1 VDVIQIVNV
10 IMESVMNKLTYNEIK
25 NIYDGEK
32 NLGGKPIF
40 ISFKADW

>member
-1 VDVIQIVNV
+1 MVVRRCVSV
-10 IMESVMNKLTYNEIK
+10 KMESVMNKLTYDELK
-25 NIYDGEK
+25 NVYDGEK

>member
-1 VDVIQIVNV
+1 MVVNV
-10 IMESVMNKLTYNEIK
+10 IVNMGSVMNKLTYSELK
-25 NIYDGEK
+25 NVYDGEK

>member
-1 VDVIQIVNV
+1 MVVIVIVNTMV
-10 IMESVMNKLTYNEIK
+10 FVMNKLTYDGLKEV
-25 NIYDGEK
+25 YDGEK